1 MGTPARIQRGIL
13 VFSIWAALGFLGLGF
28 VLEGFT
34 RNGVGLSLL
43 GTAIIV
49 AALCAHIVVNAIFRQ
64 GFTTGE
70 TTLGIAAYG
79 AMVLVFIVGWLDGG
93 LSPANY
99 LSGVAL
105 FGILA
110 AGFIA
115 YLTTRYGLRDAF
127 SQFHPHEASN
137 KEKAR

>member
-1 MGTPARIQRGIL
+1 MGTPARIERGIL

-34 RNGVGLSLL
+34 RNSIGLSLL

-49 AALCAHIVVNAIFRQ
+49 AALCAHIVVNAIFQQ

-70 TTLGIAAYG
+70 ATLGVAAYG
-79 AMVLVFIVGWLDGG
+79 AMVLVFIVAWLSGG
-93 LSPANY
+93 LSSANY
-99 LSGVAL
+99 LSGIAL

-110 AGFIA
+110 VGFIA

-127 SQFHPHEASN
+127 SRFHPHEASS
-137 KEKAR
+137 KETAR